1 MVRLLAMT
9 MHFRVVDHCGITRG
23 ELSKPVIWLTWHNRI
38 LMMGHVVQKF
48 LPTREGAVLASP
60 STDGEIIAQFMQRFG
75 VGFIQGSS
83 NKRSAGALKEMIR
96 WVRADKDVSITPDG
110 PRGPKYHVE
119 PGAVKLAQL
128 TRTELMMVHVD
139 ISRAWKAKT
148 WDAFRIPK
156 PFSTFTVTFHEL
168 VSVART
174 SSEEAFSEE
183 HRRIEDLFRS
193 KTGV

>member
-1 MVRLLAMT
+1 
-9 MHFRVVDHCGITRG
+9 
-23 ELSKPVIWLTWHNRI
+23 
-38 LMMGHVVQKF
+38 
-48 LPTREGAVLASP
+48 
-60 STDGEIIAQFMQRFG
+60 
-75 VGFIQGSS
+75 
-83 NKRSAGALKEMIR
+83 MIR